1 MDDAPITHTDGL
13 GVLQETA
20 DTAPVNASARHAAPY
35 PSRPGTGLEWV
46 PRALAKGVLGQD
58 EIVSSTNTA
67 AKIALT
73 VTRIVLNS
81 AAGAVVGIALAPG
94 HDKRVKYGI
103 VGGLLGLF
111 LGPVGIGGQALY
123 VLAKE

>member
-13 GVLQETA
+13 GVLEDA
-20 DTAPVNASARHAAPY
+20 ANTAPVNARRASAPY

-58 EIVSSTNTA
+58 EVMSTTNTA

-73 VTRIVLNS
+73 ITRIVLNS
-81 AAGAVVGIALAPG
+81 AAGAVVGVALAPG